1 MSKMNLSVGVKGL
14 KRGTTISNIE
24 VPEALRARKKTGIE
38 WFDDALGGEGFVL
51 QRG

>member
-24 VPEALRARKKTGIE
+24 VPAALRDRKKTGIE
-38 WFDDALGGEGFVL
+38 WFDRSEEHTSEL
-51 QRG
+51 QSH